1 MHRTPY
7 SLALLPNEADNPL
20 GSVSK
25 NMALTSSHSLGSPD
39 GVRHTAT
46 VAVLS
51 SYDTPCAGSSLALGS
66 GGNALSRLSRLICG
80 CIPSDRWDPVA
91 LRSPPLPLAT
101 PYPLSALSG
110 FPPP

>member
-1 MHRTPY
+1 MYRAPY
-7 SLALLPNEADNPL
+7 SLALLPNEADSPL

-39 GVRHTAT
+39 GVRHSFT

-51 SYDTPCAGSSLALGS
+51 SYNTPCAGCSLDRGS
-66 GGNALSRLSRLICG
+66 GGSALSRLSRLICG

-91 LRSPPLPLAT
+91 LRSPPLPLTT